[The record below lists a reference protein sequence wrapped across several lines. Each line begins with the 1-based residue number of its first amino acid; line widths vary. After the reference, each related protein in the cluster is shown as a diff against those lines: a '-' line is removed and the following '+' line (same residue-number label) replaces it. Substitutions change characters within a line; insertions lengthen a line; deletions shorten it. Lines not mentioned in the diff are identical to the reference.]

1 MKTLPLIPAA
11 VLILIAS
18 GCEVRNP
25 VADGNVVPV
34 LSRVS
39 TPDSLMLGDPEGM
52 SVSIRVTDPQGRDN
66 IAAVLC
72 RVYREEQLHFPMHEE
87 APVHEEALLDN
98 GVMAD
103 ILPSDGVFS
112 GRISGSDLAGAAGL
126 YLLGFQAVD
135 RDGNSSGSIL
145 VSFSAV
151 AGVSPGRPVLSG
163 CLVPDSIGPD
173 GRSAV
178 DLRISVTD
186 PDGPADVDSVFCDVY
201 PPYAAVPAGR
211 IALFP
216 ARDIPTVGAPPDE
229 YFTTADM
236 RSLLTGSGVHRFRFC
251 ARDKAGLES
260 IPVVREVPVVIPND
274 PPVLSGLS
282 APDTVDRNSEEPIL
296 LSIAVTDP
304 QGASDIRRVY
314 FNTTKPNGAPSSGN
328 PFLMVDDGTSGDA
341 VAGDGVYSLQVV
353 ISASNTLGN
362 YRFDFYAQDNAGAVA
377 GPVTRVITVIDS
389 FPD

>member
-1 MKTLPLIPAA
+1 MKTHLLKSIAALALIVA
-11 VLILIAS
+11 

-25 VADGNVVPV
+25 AAGLDVVPV

-39 TPDSLMLGDPEGM
+39 MPDSLMLGDPEGM
-52 SVSIRVTDPQGRDN
+52 SVSVRVYDPQGRDN

-72 RVYREEQLHFPMHEE
+72 RVYREEQLHSPMHEE
-87 APVHEEALLDN
+87 VPVHEEALLDN
-98 GVMAD
+98 GAMAD

-151 AGVSPGRPVLSG
+151 AGVSPRRPVLSG

-186 PDGPADVDSVFCDVY
+186 PDGPADVDSVYCDVY
-201 PPYAAVPAGR
+201 TPYATVPAGR
-211 IALFP
+211 VALGPSAASF
-216 ARDIPTVGAPPDE
+216 ATAGADE
-229 YFTTADM
+229 YSAVADM
-236 RSLLTGSGVHRFRFC
+236 TSLLTGSGVHRFRFH

-260 IPVVREVPVVIPND
+260 IPVVREVSVVLPND
-274 PPVLSGLS
+274 PPVLSAVS
-282 APDTVDRNSEEPIL
+282 TPDTVDRNADEPIL
-296 LSIAVTDP
+296 LSVRVTDP

-314 FNTTKPNGAPSSGN
+314 FNTTKPNGAASSGN
-328 PFLMVDDGTSGDA
+328 PFLMLDDGTAGDA
-341 VAGDGVYSLQVV
+341 AAGDGVYSLRIV

-362 YRFDFYAQDNAGAVA
+362 YRFDFYAQDNAGVTA
-377 GPVTRVITVIDS
+377 GPLTRIITVIDE

>member
-1 MKTLPLIPAA
+1 MKTHLLKFIAA
-11 VLILIAS
+11 FVMIVS

-25 VADGNVVPV
+25 VADGSVFPI
-34 LSRVS
+34 LSRPSV
-39 TPDSLMLGDPEGM
+39 PAVLRLGDEEGM
-52 SVSIRVTDPQGRDN
+52 SVSIRVDDPQGQAN

-72 RVYREEQLHFPMHEE
+72 RVYREEQLHSPMHEE

-98 GVMAD
+98 GAMAD

-112 GRISGSDLAGAAGL
+112 GQISGSDLAGAAGL

-151 AGVSPGRPVLSG
+151 AGVSAGRPVLSG
-163 CLVPDSIGPD
+163 CMAPDTIGPD

-178 DLRISVTD
+178 RLHVTVND
-186 PDGPADVDSVFCDVY
+186 PDGQGDVDSVYCDIY
-201 PPYAAVPAGR
+201 PPYATVPAGR
-211 IALFP
+211 IPLSRVEGGIAADGGP
-216 ARDIPTVGAPPDE
+216 GA
-229 YFTTADM
+229 FFFIGDM
-236 RSLLTGSGVHRFRFC
+236 TSLLTGSGVHRFRFC

-260 IPVVREVPVVIPND
+260 IPVVREVSVILPND
-274 PPVLSGLS
+274 PPVLSGVS
-282 APDTVDRNSEEPIL
+282 APDTIDRNSEEPIL

-314 FNTTKPNGAPSSGN
+314 FNTTKPNGTPSSGN
-328 PFLMVDDGTSGDA
+328 PFLMLDDGTAGDT
-341 VAGDGVYSLQVV
+341 VAGDGVYSLQII

-362 YRFDFYAQDNAGAVA
+362 YRFDFYAEDNAGAVG
-377 GPVTRVITVIDS
+377 GPVTRVITVIDA